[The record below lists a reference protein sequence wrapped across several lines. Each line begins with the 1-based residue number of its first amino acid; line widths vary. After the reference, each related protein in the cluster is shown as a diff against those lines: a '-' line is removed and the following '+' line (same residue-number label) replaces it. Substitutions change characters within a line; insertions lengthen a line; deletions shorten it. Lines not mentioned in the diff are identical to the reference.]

1 MKSTMKLKANWKGG
15 YRTDVQAGN
24 HLVIIDQPVP
34 FGGKDEGP
42 DPLTVFLSALGGCL
56 GTIAAIIARQE
67 RIKLHG
73 LDVEIEGDI
82 DKDFLLGKTEEGRAG
97 FTEIRVNVNIDADM
111 TNEEKQAFFARVDA
125 RCPISDNMLHNTNI
139 NFAVK

>member
-1 MKSTMKLKANWKGG
+1 MNSTIKLNATWKGG

-24 HLVIIDQPVP
+24 HLIIIDQPEG
-34 FGGKDEGP
+34 FGGKDEGA

>member
-1 MKSTMKLKANWKGG
+1 MNSTVKLNAAWKGG

-24 HLVIIDQPVP
+24 HLIIIDQPEG

-42 DPLTVFLSALGGCL
+42 DPLVVFLSALGGCL

-67 RIKLHG
+67 RIKLNG
-73 LDVEIEGDI
+73 IEIEIEGDI

-111 TNEEKQAFFARVDA
+111 TDEEKQAFFARVDA

-139 NFAVK
+139 TFDVK